1 MEAAV
6 VSNLLDPAV
15 LSDGAG
21 WVVAILLI
29 LRFEKVLDKNLGR
42 LAKQIELNT
51 YVTAQVAGIDIEA
64 AKSHIANGRE

>member
-15 LSDGAG
+15 LRDGAG